1 MELLTVIAIIGVM
14 VSVVMGIRTL
24 VKRKSLVARTQA
36 NLEQIALQ
44 LDEYQLLNGVYPV
57 NLEVIEDD
65 LPSNIKL
72 QDSWE
77 RAYIYATNGSRAY
90 SLYSEGPLSDEPE
103 DNIYPGK

>member
-1 MELLTVIAIIGVM
+1 MELLTVIAIIGIM
-14 VSVVMGIRTL
+14 VSVVMGISTL

-36 NLEQIALQ
+36 NLEQLALQ